1 MELQENINR
10 IHQMMGINEDKK
22 SDFTKKMIDNLGLI
36 DAIRYYGGL
45 DEFKKHFDFNSI
57 TIEDKIEFFKKC
69 VDEQPNKVIY
79 FDNSLDDHLNSFF
92 YGKPITVSKSNEHR
106 MDVQSLFPDKVFFH
120 LYKFK
125 KPKGN
130 GISGVEYNT
139 LKYENVP
146 DEFIDTIFI
155 KMLEYNL

>member
-1 MELQENINR
+1 MNLNENIHR
-10 IHQMMGINEDKK
+10 IKQMMGINEDKK
-22 SDFTKKMIDNLGLI
+22 SDFTKKMIDDLGLI

-69 VDEQPNKVIY
+69 VDEQLNKVIY
-79 FDNSLDDHLNSFF
+79 FDNTLGNPLNEHF

-125 KPKGN
+125 KPRGN
-130 GISGVEYNT
+130 GISGVEYIRWE
-139 LKYENVP
+139 YENVP

>member
-1 MELQENINR
+1 
-10 IHQMMGINEDKK
+10 MMGINEDKK
-22 SDFTKKMIDNLGLI
+22 SDFTKKMIDDLGLI

-69 VDEQPNKVIY
+69 VDEQLNKVIY
-79 FDNSLDDHLNSFF
+79 FDNTL

-106 MDVQSLFPDKVFFH
+106 MDVQSLFPDKVVFH

-125 KPKGN
+125 KPRGN
-130 GISGVEYNT
+130 GISGVEYIRWE
-139 LKYENVP
+139 YENVP